1 LSLLRYL
8 ILACMLASAGNAFAV
23 NPVTLQIAVQSIE
36 STEPPHMLGD
46 TLLLSLKPDRPAR
59 FVGVRFAHEDWR
71 ILHSYEM
78 NENGVFV
85 YDFPVPEGVREIR
98 YRVVVDGLWMPDP
111 ANPRVDADDAGNVLS
126 VYTLDRDIVRPIVNP
141 KREHD
146 GSVTFMYT
154 GDPGRRVTLVGDFN
168 NWDPF
173 MESMEETG
181 PGRYAITLRVPA
193 GRHWYF
199 FFTEGRRVLDPY
211 NPESGIDP
219 DGIKVS
225 YFSSRS

>member
-1 LSLLRYL
+1 MKTQRTQTQSTTPERRPAAKPRKKRLSLLRYL

-111 ANPRVDADDAGNVLS
+111 ANPRVEADDAG
-126 VYTLDRDIVRPIVNP
+126 
-141 KREHD
+141 
-146 GSVTFMYT
+146 
-154 GDPGRRVTLVGDFN
+154 
-168 NWDPF
+168 
-173 MESMEETG
+173 
-181 PGRYAITLRVPA
+181 
-193 GRHWYF
+193 
-199 FFTEGRRVLDPY
+199 
-211 NPESGIDP
+211 
-219 DGIKVS
+219 
-225 YFSSRS
+225 